1 MNEMKIEKNRDPRTN
16 PGLSS
21 SIGPAEKE
29 NPERITKKDR
39 SLR

>member
-16 PGLSS
+16 LGLSS

-29 NPERITKKDR
+29 NPERMTKNDW